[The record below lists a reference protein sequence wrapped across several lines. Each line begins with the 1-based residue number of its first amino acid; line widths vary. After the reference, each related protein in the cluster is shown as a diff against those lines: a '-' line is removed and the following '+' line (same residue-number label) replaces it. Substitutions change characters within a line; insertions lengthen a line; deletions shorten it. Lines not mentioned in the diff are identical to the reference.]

1 MVNRCEQ
8 GLHSHWRPAS
18 LGSSGGGS
26 RHGGRHGGRQE
37 VFDEGHRM
45 MSPYI
50 QAYICSYGQGSVRA
64 ASGTTLG
71 VLGTSKM
78 KENKRFYGFTDFRGK
93 PAGRGRNSHATLNQA
108 SYMYM
113 YVVPDADTDAGHT
126 HTDLNRHLFCTVKAR
141 GADQS
146 SQTACSLRLVLVSL
160 VWLSHGPLSHQTS
173 SFGVHED

>member
-1 MVNRCEQ
+1 METGQPGVLRRGVAPWGSPWGSPG
-8 GLHSHWRPAS
+8 GLRRR
-18 LGSSGGGS
+18 SSYD
-26 RHGGRHGGRQE
+26 
-37 VFDEGHRM
+37 V
-45 MSPYI
+45 PI

-108 SYMYM
+108 SYMYMHMYMYM